1 MQDNLIIDFLSD
13 KKVLIWGYGR
23 EGKSSEKFINTHC
36 HDTEI
41 KIYEGTYDEEL
52 FGGYDVIL
60 KSPGIPYLGKFDGL
74 SSQTELFIKQFGD
87 RIIGITGTKGKST
100 TSAMIYHVLQKC
112 GIKSVLVGNIGY
124 PCFDHYDSID
134 ADTVIVYEMSCHQLS
149 TSSVSPHAAILLNL
163 FEDHLDYYKTVE
175 NYHRAKRNIYRFQN
189 ENDIL
194 VTNKDVRVNTRSEVI
209 RCGGN
214 EYTGKMML
222 IGEHNRYN
230 ASVVYSLMQ
239 RLSGELSLDMDKV
252 CEGISDFTG
261 LDHRLQFIGTYDGV
275 RYYDDSISTINE
287 SAIEAVLSVP
297 DIATILIGGM
307 DRGIDYTPLIT
318 FLNAYD
324 KPLNIICMYE
334 SGERIFPL
342 LTSKT
347 KYMAK
352 DLKESVE
359 TAKKIT
365 KKGGACVL
373 SPAAASYTHFKNF
386 EDRGEQ
392 FCEFVRNSDVK

>member
-1 MQDNLIIDFLSD
+1 MQDDLIIDSLSG

-23 EGKSSEKFINTHC
+23 EGRSSENFINKHC

-41 KIYEGTYDEEL
+41 KVYEGTYDEEL
-52 FGGYDVIL
+52 FSRYDVIL
-60 KSPGIPYLGKFDGL
+60 KSPGIPYLSRFKGL
-74 SSQTELFIKQFGD
+74 SSQTELFTEQFRE

-112 GIKSVLVGNIGY
+112 GIRSVLVGNIGY

-134 ADTVIVYEMSCHQLS
+134 KDTVIVYEMSCHQLS
-149 TSSVSPHAAILLNL
+149 TATVSPHAAILLNL
-163 FEDHLDYYKTVE
+163 FEEHLDYYKTVE
-175 NYHRAKRNIYRFQN
+175 NYHRAKRNIYRFQD
-189 ENDIL
+189 EHDIL
-194 VTNKDVRVNTRSEVI
+194 VTNNDIKVNTRSEVI
-209 RCGGN
+209 RCSGN
-214 EYTGKMML
+214 EYEGKMML
-222 IGEHNRYN
+222 LGEHNRYN
-230 ASVVYSLMQ
+230 ASVVYSLMK
-239 RLSGELSLDMDKV
+239 RLSEELSLDMDKV

-261 LDHRLQFIGTYDGV
+261 LDHRLQFIGTYGDV

-287 SAIEAVLSVP
+287 SAIEAVESVP
-297 DIATILIGGM
+297 DIDTILIGGM

-318 FLNAYD
+318 FLNGYD
-324 KPLNIICMYE
+324 KPLNIVCMYE

-347 KYMAK
+347 KYMVK

-386 EDRGEQ
+386 EDRGDQ
-392 FCEFVRNSDVK
+392 FCGFVRDM